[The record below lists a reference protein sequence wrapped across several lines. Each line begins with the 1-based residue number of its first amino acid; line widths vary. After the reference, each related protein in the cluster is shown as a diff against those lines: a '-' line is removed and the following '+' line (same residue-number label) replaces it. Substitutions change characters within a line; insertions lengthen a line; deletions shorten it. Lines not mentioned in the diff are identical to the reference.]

1 MPHMKL
7 WRDLWESADLSQKRI
22 AHLSDV
28 IKKINTQFI
37 PKIHD
42 RLTVSERQLKK
53 FNRMLA
59 LWECGELVEQK
70 VVEKIVEVPVASNA
84 EPQQR
89 KKKRSRKE
97 ADYEIYQ
104 AVMRMLDAGLTA
116 YRIGKELDISHQMVA
131 NYKNMP
137 PERVEKLRQL
147 HERGEQV
154 RPCYAAAPLDGET
167 LKKILEEQKRTPG
180 IPLARLS
187 ALTGVSIYYIKKYLA
202 LSDAERT
209 ALLGTVGAES
219 GADAPSDVV
228 TRQSQTRKPRKNDD
242 LNDPLFLADDDD
254 L

>member
-7 WRDLWESADLSQKRI
+7 WRDLWENSDLSQKRI

-28 IKKINTQFI
+28 ITKVNTQFI

-70 VVEKIVEVPVASNA
+70 VVEKIVEVPVAGNA

-89 KKKRSRKE
+89 KKQKPLKMV
-97 ADYEIYQ
+97 DYATYQ
-104 AVMRMLDAGLTA
+104 YVMRMLDSGMSA
-116 YRIGKELDISHQMVA
+116 YRISKELGFSQQTISNIRHMS
-131 NYKNMP
+131 
-137 PERVEKLRQL
+137 PERVDKLRQL
-147 HERGEQV
+147 YERGEQV
-154 RPCYAAAPLDGET
+154 RSCSVPAPLDGNT

-202 LSDAERT
+202 LSDAERA
-209 ALLGTVGAES
+209 ALLGTVGV
-219 GADAPSDVV
+219 DAPSDVV
-228 TRQSQTRKPRKNDD
+228 TTQSQTRNPRKGDD

>member
-7 WRDLWESADLSQKRI
+7 WRDLWENSDLSQKRI

-28 IKKINTQFI
+28 ITKVNTQFI

-70 VVEKIVEVPVASNA
+70 VVEKIVEVPVAGNA
-84 EPQQR
+84 EPPQR
-89 KKKRSRKE
+89 KKQKPLKMV
-97 ADYEIYQ
+97 DYATYQ
-104 AVMRMLDAGLTA
+104 DVMRMLDSGMSA
-116 YRIGKELDISHQMVA
+116 YRISKELGFSQQTISNIRH
-131 NYKNMP
+131 MP

-154 RPCYAAAPLDGET
+154 RSCSVPAPLDGNT

-209 ALLGTVGAES
+209 ALLGAV

-228 TRQSQTRKPRKNDD
+228 ATPPQTRKPRKSDD

>member
-7 WRDLWESADLSQKRI
+7 WRDLWENADLSQKRI

-70 VVEKIVEVPVASNA
+70 VVEKIVEVPVAGDTVV
-84 EPQQR
+84 PQR
-89 KKKRSRKE
+89 KKQKPLKMV
-97 ADYEIYQ
+97 DYAIYQ
-104 AVMRMLDAGLTA
+104 DVMRMLDSGMSA
-116 YRIGKELDISHQMVA
+116 YRISKELGFSQQTISNIRHMSS
-131 NYKNMP
+131 
-137 PERVEKLRQL
+137 ERVDKLRQL
-147 HERGEQV
+147 YERGEQV
-154 RPCYAAAPLDGET
+154 RSCSVPAPLDGNT

-209 ALLGTVGAES
+209 TLLGTA

-228 TRQSQTRKPRKNDD
+228 ATPPQTRKPRKSDD

>member
-7 WRDLWESADLSQKRI
+7 WRDLWENSDLSQKRI

-28 IKKINTQFI
+28 ITKVNTQFI

-59 LWECGELVEQK
+59 LWECGELIEQK
-70 VVEKIVEVPVASNA
+70 VVEKIVEVPVA
-84 EPQQR
+84 EDTVVPR
-89 KKKRSRKE
+89 KKRQKSRKE
-97 ADYEIYQ
+97 ADYETYQ

-154 RPCYAAAPLDGET
+154 RPCYVSAPLDGNT

-209 ALLGTVGAES
+209 TLLGTV

-228 TRQSQTRKPRKNDD
+228 AIQPQTRKPRKSDD

>member
-7 WRDLWESADLSQKRI
+7 WRDLWENSDLSQKRI

-28 IKKINTQFI
+28 ITKVNTQFI

-70 VVEKIVEVPVASNA
+70 VVEKIVEVPVAGNA

-89 KKKRSRKE
+89 KKQKPLKMV
-97 ADYEIYQ
+97 DYATYQ
-104 AVMRMLDAGLTA
+104 YVMRMLDSGMSA
-116 YRIGKELDISHQMVA
+116 YRISKELGFSQQTISNIRHMS
-131 NYKNMP
+131 
-137 PERVEKLRQL
+137 PERVDKLRQL
-147 HERGEQV
+147 YERGEQV
-154 RPCYAAAPLDGET
+154 RSCSVPAPLDGNT

-202 LSDAERT
+202 LSDAERA
-209 ALLGTVGAES
+209 ALLGTVGV
-219 GADAPSDVV
+219 DAPSDVV
-228 TRQSQTRKPRKNDD
+228 TTQSQTRKPRKGDD

>member
-7 WRDLWESADLSQKRI
+7 WRDLWENADLSQKRI

-70 VVEKIVEVPVASNA
+70 VVEKIVEVPVAGNA

-89 KKKRSRKE
+89 KKQKPRKE
-97 ADYEIYQ
+97 VDYEMYQ
-104 AVMRMLDAGLTA
+104 QVQQLTDEGLGIQ
-116 YRIGKELDISHQMVA
+116 RIGKLLGISKQTVS
-131 NYKNMP
+131 NIRNMS
-137 PERVEKLRQL
+137 PERVEMLRQL

-154 RPCYAAAPLDGET
+154 RPCYVAAPLDGET

-209 ALLGTVGAES
+209 ALLGTVGTES

-228 TRQSQTRKPRKNDD
+228 TTQSQTRKPRKSDD

>member
-7 WRDLWESADLSQKRI
+7 WRDLWETADRSQERI
-22 AHLSDV
+22 THLSNV
-28 IKKINTQFI
+28 ITKVNTQFI
-37 PKIHD
+37 PKIYD
-42 RLTVSERQLKK
+42 RLAASERQLKK

-59 LWECGELVEQK
+59 LWECGELVEQT
-70 VVEKIVEVPVASNA
+70 VVEKVVEVPVAGDTVV
-84 EPQQR
+84 PR
-89 KKKRSRKE
+89 KKRQKSRKE
-97 ADYEIYQ
+97 ADYETYQ

-137 PERVEKLRQL
+137 PERVERLRQL
-147 HERGEQV
+147 HEQGERV
-154 RPCYAAAPLDGET
+154 RPCYVAAPLDGET

-187 ALTGVSIYYIKKYLA
+187 ALTGTSIYYIKKYLA

-209 ALLGTVGAES
+209 ALLGTVGAEPA
-219 GADAPSDVV
+219 ADALSDTVV
-228 TRQSQTRKPRKNDD
+228 TQQRTRKPRKGDD
-242 LNDPLFLADDDD
+242 LNDPLFLADDND

>member
-7 WRDLWESADLSQKRI
+7 WRDLWENADLSQKRI

-70 VVEKIVEVPVASNA
+70 VVEKIVEVPVAGNA

-89 KKKRSRKE
+89 KKQKPLKMV
-97 ADYEIYQ
+97 DYATYQ
-104 AVMRMLDAGLTA
+104 YVMRMLDSGMSA
-116 YRIGKELDISHQMVA
+116 YRISKELGFSQQTISNIRHMS
-131 NYKNMP
+131 
-137 PERVEKLRQL
+137 PERVDKLRQL
-147 HERGEQV
+147 YERGEQV
-154 RPCYAAAPLDGET
+154 RSCSVPAPLDGDT
-167 LKKILEEQKRTPG
+167 LKKILEEQTRTPG

-209 ALLGTVGAES
+209 ALLGTVGAGS

-228 TRQSQTRKPRKNDD
+228 ATQSQTRKPRKGDD

>member
-7 WRDLWESADLSQKRI
+7 WRDLWENSDLSQKRI

-28 IKKINTQFI
+28 ITKVNTQFI

-70 VVEKIVEVPVASNA
+70 VVEKIVEVPVTGDTVV
-84 EPQQR
+84 PR
-89 KKKRSRKE
+89 KKRQKSRKE
-97 ADYEIYQ
+97 ADYETYQ

-154 RPCYAAAPLDGET
+154 RPCYVAAPLDGET
-167 LKKILEEQKRTPG
+167 LKKILEEQTRTPG

-202 LSDAERT
+202 LSDAERA
-209 ALLGTVGAES
+209 ALLGTVGV
-219 GADAPSDVV
+219 DAPSDVV
-228 TRQSQTRKPRKNDD
+228 TTQSQTRKPRKGDD

>member
-7 WRDLWESADLSQKRI
+7 WRDLWENADLSQKRI

-28 IKKINTQFI
+28 ITKVNTQFI

-59 LWECGELVEQK
+59 LWECGELIEQK
-70 VVEKIVEVPVASNA
+70 VVEKIVAVPVAGDTVV
-84 EPQQR
+84 PR
-89 KKKRSRKE
+89 KKRQKSRKE
-97 ADYEIYQ
+97 ADYETYQ

-154 RPCYAAAPLDGET
+154 RPCYVSAPLDSNT
-167 LKKILEEQKRTPG
+167 LKKILKEQKRTPG

-202 LSDAERT
+202 LSDAERA
-209 ALLGTVGAES
+209 ALLG
-219 GADAPSDVV
+219 ADKAYKR
-228 TRQSQTRKPRKNDD
+228 TGGN
-242 LNDPLFLADDDD
+242 A
-254 L
+254 

>member
-7 WRDLWESADLSQKRI
+7 WRDLWENSDLSQKRI

-28 IKKINTQFI
+28 ITKVNTQFI

-70 VVEKIVEVPVASNA
+70 VVEKIVEVPVAGNA

-89 KKKRSRKE
+89 KKQKPLKMV
-97 ADYEIYQ
+97 DYATYQ
-104 AVMRMLDAGLTA
+104 YVMRMLDSGMSA
-116 YRIGKELDISHQMVA
+116 YRISKELGFSQQTISNIRHMS
-131 NYKNMP
+131 
-137 PERVEKLRQL
+137 PERVDKLRQL
-147 HERGEQV
+147 YERGEQV
-154 RPCYAAAPLDGET
+154 RSCSVPAPLDGNT

-187 ALTGVSIYYIKKYLA
+187 ALTGVLIYYIKKYLA

-209 ALLGTVGAES
+209 ALLG
-219 GADAPSDVV
+219 ADKAYKR
-228 TRQSQTRKPRKNDD
+228 TGGN
-242 LNDPLFLADDDD
+242 A
-254 L
+254 

>member
-7 WRDLWESADLSQKRI
+7 WRDLWENSDLSQKRI

-28 IKKINTQFI
+28 ITKVNTQFI

-70 VVEKIVEVPVASNA
+70 VVEKIVEVPVAGNA

-89 KKKRSRKE
+89 KKQKPLKMV
-97 ADYEIYQ
+97 DYATYQ
-104 AVMRMLDAGLTA
+104 YVMRMLDSGMSA
-116 YRIGKELDISHQMVA
+116 YRISKELGFSQQTISNIRHMS
-131 NYKNMP
+131 
-137 PERVEKLRQL
+137 PERVDKLRQL

-154 RPCYAAAPLDGET
+154 RSCYVAAPLDGNT

-202 LSDAERT
+202 LSDAERA
-209 ALLGTVGAES
+209 ALLGTVGV
-219 GADAPSDVV
+219 DAPSDVV
-228 TRQSQTRKPRKNDD
+228 TTQSQTRKPRKGDD

>member
-7 WRDLWESADLSQKRI
+7 WRDLWENADLSQKRI

-70 VVEKIVEVPVASNA
+70 VVEKIVEVPVAGNA

-89 KKKRSRKE
+89 KKQKPRKE
-97 ADYEIYQ
+97 ADYETYQ

-137 PERVEKLRQL
+137 PERVEWLRIL

-154 RPCYAAAPLDGET
+154 RPCYVPAPLDGET

-209 ALLGTVGAES
+209 ALLGAV

-228 TRQSQTRKPRKNDD
+228 ATQSQTRKPRKSDD

>member
-7 WRDLWESADLSQKRI
+7 WRDLWENADLSQKRI

-70 VVEKIVEVPVASNA
+70 VVEKVVEVPVAGNA
-84 EPQQR
+84 EPPQR
-89 KKKRSRKE
+89 KKQKPLKMV
-97 ADYEIYQ
+97 DYATYQ
-104 AVMRMLDAGLTA
+104 DVMRMLDSGMSA
-116 YRIGKELDISHQMVA
+116 YRISKELGFSQQTISNIRHMSS
-131 NYKNMP
+131 
-137 PERVEKLRQL
+137 ERVDKLRQL
-147 HERGEQV
+147 YERGEQV
-154 RPCYAAAPLDGET
+154 RSCSVPAPLDGET

-209 ALLGTVGAES
+209 ALLGTVGA
-219 GADAPSDVV
+219 DAPSDVV
-228 TRQSQTRKPRKNDD
+228 TTQSQTRKPRKSDD

>member
-7 WRDLWESADLSQKRI
+7 WRDLWENSDLSQKRI

-28 IKKINTQFI
+28 ITKVNTQFI

-59 LWECGELVEQK
+59 LWECGELIEQK
-70 VVEKIVEVPVASNA
+70 VVEKIVEVPVAGNVPEQTPKKPVVVTYDMYQQVMQMTEDGLGLRRISRALDLSPQTISNI
-84 EPQQR
+84 R
-89 KKKRSRKE
+89 HMS
-97 ADYEIYQ
+97 
-104 AVMRMLDAGLTA
+104 
-116 YRIGKELDISHQMVA
+116 
-131 NYKNMP
+131 

-154 RPCYAAAPLDGET
+154 RPCYVSAPLDGNT

-209 ALLGTVGAES
+209 ALLGAVGAES
-219 GADAPSDVV
+219 ATPSDVV
-228 TRQSQTRKPRKNDD
+228 ATPPQTRKPRKRDD